1 MIGLTDVEVYNSIF
15 NKTEENKKFK
25 LYNFPDEKAV
35 NIPYTKVRDEIEKD
49 LDFSDNTATDI
60 QDDLIDPIII
70 KEYRE
75 QVTKK
80 MGDVEYVNITAG
92 YISSI
97 FQDFE
102 SYLRTEVDLVED
114 DIKLVL
120 DEYNSNF
127 TTYELQ
133 RGIYTFKDLS
143 EVFFNILQP
152 EYPGPSNVIVIEFDD
167 MTMKNNWLLDQVL

>member
-1 MIGLTDVEVYNSIF
+1 M
-15 NKTEENKKFK
+15 
-25 LYNFPDEKAV
+25 
-35 NIPYTKVRDEIEKD
+35 NISYTKVRDEIEKD
-49 LDFSDNTATDI
+49 LHISDITATDI
-60 QDDLIDPIII
+60 QDDLLDPNII

-80 MGDVEYVNITAG
+80 MEVVDYVNITAG

-102 SYLRTEVDLVED
+102 RYLRTEVDLVED
-114 DIKLVL
+114 DVKLVL
-120 DEYNSNF
+120 DECNSNSI
-127 TTYELQ
+127 TYELQ

-152 EYPGPSNVIVIEFDD
+152 EYLGPSNVIVIEFDD
-167 MTMKNNWLLDQVL
+167 FTMKNNWLLDQVL